1 MQHLGKFDGSRRGG
15 TLPGGQRGF
24 TLLEVMIVLT
34 IIGIALTF
42 GLPSMSAWLQSN
54 QIRNAAESVQ
64 SGLQLAKAEAV
75 RRNTNVQFTLTSL
88 VSAGTAADWSVA
100 CQTPSAECPGAGM
113 TETEIQK
120 YSAQEGAPAAQVAAP
135 QATIVFSGMGRVTPM
150 PAATLAI
157 NVTNPNGGACAAD
170 GGPMRCLRVQVSPGG
185 HLKMCDPALPST
197 NPRGC

>member
-1 MQHLGKFDGSRRGG
+1 MQYLRKFGGPRQRR
-15 TLPGGQRGF
+15 QRGF

-64 SGLQLAKAEAV
+64 NGLQVAKAEAV
-75 RRNTNVQFTLTSL
+75 RRNVSVNFTLSSL
-88 VSAGTAADWSVA
+88 AGTGAPDWTVTCATPAAD
-100 CQTPSAECPGAGM
+100 CPGAGM

-120 YSAQEGAPAAQVAAP
+120 YSAQEGAPAARVAAP
-135 QATIVFSGMGRVTPM
+135 QATIAFSGMGRVTPL
-150 PAATLAI
+150 PAATITI

-170 GGPMRCLRVQVSPGG
+170 AGPMRCLRIQVSPGG
-185 HLKMCDPALPST
+185 QIKMCDPALPST
-197 NPRGC
+197 NARGC